1 MSPGAAP
8 PVAVARIIKP
18 HGLRGEVVLESLTD
32 VEGRLETT
40 QAFLL
45 VSEGGPARQL
55 FVESRRFFGGRHVL
69 RFRGIETLTEAE
81 KIRGM
86 TLAVPES
93 EIGPLPENHY
103 FIHQLVGMKVRL
115 KDGKELGTVRNVIM
129 TGGVDVLEIG
139 DRGEHLV
146 PFAEGICVEVNL
158 EEKLLIIDPPEG
170 LLHLDAN

>member
-1 MSPGAAP
+1 MLPGAAP
-8 PVAVARIIKP
+8 LVAVARIVKP
-18 HGLRGEVVLESLTD
+18 HGLRGEVVLASLTD

-40 QAFLL
+40 AVFLL
-45 VSEGGPARQL
+45 VSEGVPAREL
-55 FVESRRFFGGRHVL
+55 RVESRRFFGGRHVL
-69 RFRGIETLTEAE
+69 RFHGIETLTEAE

-103 FIHQLVGMKVRL
+103 FIHQLIGMKVKL
-115 KDGKELGTVRNVIM
+115 KDGRELGTVRKVIM

-139 DRGEHLV
+139 DHGEHLV
-146 PFAEGICVEVNL
+146 PFADGICVEVNL
-158 EEKLLIIDPPEG
+158 EERLLTIDPPEG